1 MSLLVDGIGSSQQGD
16 LDVYY
21 DVCGLDKGT
30 DFRTRIS
37 VARNE
42 SGFRRLIGGVSPV
55 SESFDESA
63 SGPATRRHR
72 TLRFGEMPA
81 GTYTLLVSVT
91 GPGGKR
97 QTKDIEFQR
106 VGQ

>member
-1 MSLLVDGIGSSQQGD
+1 LLIDEIGSNQQGD

-21 DVCGLDKGT
+21 DVCGLEKGT

-37 VARNE
+37 VVKNE
-42 SGFRRLIGGVSPV
+42 SGLRRLIGGVSPV
-55 SESFDESA
+55 TESFDESA
-63 SGPATRRHR
+63 NGPATRRHR
-72 TLRFGEMPA
+72 TLSFGAMPA
-81 GTYTLLVSVT
+81 GAYTLFVSVT
-91 GPGGKR
+91 DPGGNR